1 MRISDWSS
9 DVCSSDLPCRRS
21 RSSAQT
27 RLCME
32 LWIPITIVGAFMQNI
47 RSAVQKHLKGRLTT
61 LGAAY
66 VRFLYA
72 APFALL
78 YLFSLKSATGLPWPE
93 PNLTFLAYCIAGGI
107 AQIMFTALLVWL
119 FSFRNF
125 AVGTTYS
132 QTEAI
137 GRAPCR
143 DRVCPYV

>member
-1 MRISDWSS
+1 
-9 DVCSSDLPCRRS
+9 
-21 RSSAQT
+21 
-27 RLCME
+27 
-32 LWIPITIVGAFMQNI
+32 MQNI

-72 APFALL
+72 EPFALL

-119 FSFRNF
+119 FSFCNF

-132 QTEAI
+132 KTAVVQENGSAHVRNTVDTAHL
-137 GRAPCR
+137 
-143 DRVCPYV
+143 VCSLLLE